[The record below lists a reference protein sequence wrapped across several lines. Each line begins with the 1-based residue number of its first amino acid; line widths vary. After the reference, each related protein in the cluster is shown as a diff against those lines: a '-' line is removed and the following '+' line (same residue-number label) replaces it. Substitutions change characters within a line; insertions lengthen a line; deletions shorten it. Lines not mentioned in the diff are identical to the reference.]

1 VVGGNEYVSYCYV
14 KTNCTVINKMY
25 SVGCSPSK
33 KIIYTLTLHCVPLV
47 EAKYCPAAQGAHT
60 DA

>member
-1 VVGGNEYVSYCYV
+1 MVGGDEYAISYCYV
-14 KTNCTVINKMY
+14 KTVINKLY
-25 SVGCSPSK
+25 SVGCSPSNFLRGG
-33 KIIYTLTLHCVPLV
+33 TLTSHCDPLV